1 MISRRTNIRVASALG
16 VLVACMIGLAYASA
30 PLYKLFCQVTGFGG
44 TPARAATPPA
54 SSAFAPGAP
63 AVTVRF
69 DANVNSAL
77 PWRFEPVEHQVT
89 ARLGEPMLISYRAR
103 NLSDE
108 PVTGAATFN
117 VQPSTV
123 GAYFVKV
130 ACFCFDQQTI
140 GPGETVEFPVSF
152 YIDPEIAKDRE
163 TADVT
168 TITLSYTF
176 FRSDPPANAPTRV
189 SRAPGATVN

>member
-1 MISRRTNIRVASALG
+1 MILRRANVRLASVLAVVVAG
-16 VLVACMIGLAYASA
+16 MIGMSYASV
-30 PLYKLFCQVTGFGG
+30 PLYRLFCQATGFGG
-44 TPARAATPPA
+44 TPARAAVPPA
-54 SSAFAPGAP
+54 QAVGPGAP
-63 AVTVRF
+63 TVTVYF

-77 PWRFEPVEHQVT
+77 PWKFEPVEHQVT
-89 ARLGEPMLISYRAR
+89 ARLGEPMLISYRAQ
-103 NLSDE
+103 NLSNE
-108 PVTGAATFN
+108 PITGAATFN

-123 GAYFVKV
+123 GSYFVKV

-163 TADVT
+163 TSDVT
-168 TITLSYTF
+168 SITLSYTF
-176 FRSDPPANAPTRV
+176 FRSDHPANAPTRV